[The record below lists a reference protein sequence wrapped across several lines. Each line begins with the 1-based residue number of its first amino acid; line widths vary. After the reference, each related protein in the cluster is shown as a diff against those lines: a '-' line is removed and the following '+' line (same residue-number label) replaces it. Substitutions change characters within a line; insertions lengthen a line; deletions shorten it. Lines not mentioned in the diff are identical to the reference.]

1 MIKNR
6 QKLTGKSKRI
16 SYFFLLQKVIILYI
30 LAVASEL
37 VEFSIIAL
45 ACLVEYLNLKK

>member
-6 QKLTGKSKRI
+6 ELTGKSKNLA
-16 SYFFLLQKVIILYI
+16 SFLLQKVIILYI

-45 ACLVEYLNLKK
+45 TCLVEYLNLKK